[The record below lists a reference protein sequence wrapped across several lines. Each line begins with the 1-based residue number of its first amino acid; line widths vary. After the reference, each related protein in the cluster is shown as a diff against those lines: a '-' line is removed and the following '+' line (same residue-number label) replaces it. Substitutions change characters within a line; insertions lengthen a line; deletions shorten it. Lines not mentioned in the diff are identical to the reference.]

1 MIIGSLNKT
10 SLVLKGEFAAG
21 SKKESIELKKW
32 IWIFISVL
40 VIGFV
45 GFQYYKSKIVS
56 TEATAQTRTAVVQQ
70 GKLEV
75 KISGSGTVEP
85 VTSEDIKSTIDNDEI
100 DEVLVSAGDTVSE
113 GDELITFTDDS
124 DPITA
129 PTDGKITTISVT
141 DGERVTN
148 GQVVAH
154 LTDYKNLQTV
164 VQVDELDI
172 TKIKK
177 KQTVS
182 ISVSAYPDTTFTGK
196 VSAIAAEGTSENGTS
211 TFAVTIHI
219 DQPKNLKVGMS
230 TEASILTQSKEN
242 ALYVPV
248 DGVYTSNNE
257 KYVIV
262 TAAATDTNSTATAG
276 TTEQKT
282 VKTGIATDDYVELT
296 EGVTA
301 GETIQLPELTTS
313 STTSN
318 RQGGMMQGGMGGMG
332 AMTGGEMPPSGAGQ
346 GQSGSTGKGGN

>member
-1 MIIGSLNKT
+1 M
-10 SLVLKGEFAAG
+10 
-21 SKKESIELKKW
+21 KKL
-32 IWIFISVL
+32 IWILIGVL

-45 GFQYYKSKIVS
+45 GFQYYKSKTVS
-56 TEATAQTRTAVVQQ
+56 TETTAQTRTAVVQQ

-75 KISGSGTVEP
+75 KISGSGTVAP
-85 VTSEDIKSTIDNDEI
+85 VTSEDIKSTVDNDEI

-129 PTDGKITTISVT
+129 PADGKITTISVT

-148 GQVVAH
+148 GQVIAH
-154 LTDYKNLQTV
+154 LTDYENLQTV

-182 ISVSAYPDTTFTGK
+182 ITVSAYPDTIFTGK
-196 VSAIAAEGTSENGTS
+196 VTDIAAEGTSANGTS
-211 TFAVTIHI
+211 TFDVTIHI

-230 TEASILTQSKEN
+230 TEASILTESKEN

-257 KYVIV
+257 KYVVV
-262 TAAATDTNSTATAG
+262 TSTS
-276 TTEQKT
+276 TEASSASSTSQQKT
-282 VKTGIATDDYVELT
+282 VKTGISTDDYVELT

-301 GETIQLPELTTS
+301 GETIQLPALATS
-313 STTSN
+313 SSSN
-318 RQGGMMQGGMGGMG
+318 NQSGRMQGGMGGMG
-332 AMTGGEMPPSGAGQ
+332 AMTGGGMPPSGGGQ
-346 GQSGSTGKGGN
+346 GQTSTSGKGGN

>member
-1 MIIGSLNKT
+1 M
-10 SLVLKGEFAAG
+10 
-21 SKKESIELKKW
+21 KKW
-32 IWIFISVL
+32 IWILISVV
-40 VIGFV
+40 VIGFI
-45 GFQYYKSKIVS
+45 GFQYYKSKTVS
-56 TEATAQTRTAVVQQ
+56 TETAAQTRTAVVQQ

-85 VTSEDIKSTIDNDEI
+85 VTSEDIKATDDNDEI
-100 DEVLVSAGDTVSE
+100 DEVLVSAGDKVSK

-129 PTDGKITTISVT
+129 PADGTITTLSVLE
-141 DGERVTN
+141 GERVTN

-154 LTDYKNLQTV
+154 LTDYKDLQTV

-182 ISVSAYPDTTFTGK
+182 ITVSAYPDSTFTGK
-196 VSAIAAEGTSENGTS
+196 VTGIAAEGTSSNGTS
-211 TFAVTIHI
+211 TFDVTIHI

-248 DGVYTSNNE
+248 DGVYTNNNE

-262 TAAATDTNSTATAG
+262 ATASTDTSSNASAG
-276 TTEQKT
+276 TGQQKT
-282 VKTGIATDDYVELT
+282 VKTGISTDEYVELT

-301 GETIQLPELTTS
+301 GETIQLPELATS
-313 STTSN
+313 SSTSN
-318 RQGGMMQGGMGGMG
+318 RQGGMMQGGMG
-332 AMTGGEMPPSGAGQ
+332 AMTGGMPPGGGQ
-346 GQSGSTGKGGN
+346 GPSGTSGRSGN

>member
-1 MIIGSLNKT
+1 M
-10 SLVLKGEFAAG
+10 
-21 SKKESIELKKW
+21 KKL
-32 IWIFISVL
+32 IWILVSVL

-45 GFQYYKSKIVS
+45 GFQYYKSKTVS
-56 TEATAQTRTAVVQQ
+56 TETTAQTRTAVVQQ

-75 KISGSGTVEP
+75 KISGSGTVAP
-85 VTSEDIKSTIDNDEI
+85 VTSEDIKSTVDNDEI

-129 PTDGKITTISVT
+129 PADGKITTISVT

-148 GQVVAH
+148 GQVIAH
-154 LTDYKNLQTV
+154 LTDYENLQTV

-182 ISVSAYPDTTFTGK
+182 ITVSAYPDTTFTGK
-196 VSAIAAEGTSENGTS
+196 VTDIAAEGTSANGTS
-211 TFAVTIHI
+211 TFDVTIHI

-230 TEASILTQSKEN
+230 TEASILTESKEN

-248 DGVYTSNNE
+248 DGVYTNNNE
-257 KYVIV
+257 KYVVV
-262 TAAATDTNSTATAG
+262 TSASTEASSASSTS
-276 TTEQKT
+276 QQRT
-282 VKTGIATDDYVELT
+282 VKTGISTDDYVELT

-301 GETIQLPELTTS
+301 GERIQLPALATS
-313 STTSN
+313 SSSN
-318 RQGGMMQGGMGGMG
+318 NQRGRMQGGMGGMG
-332 AMTGGEMPPSGAGQ
+332 AMTGGGMPPSGGGQ
-346 GQSGSTGKGGN
+346 GQTSSSGKGGN

>member
-1 MIIGSLNKT
+1 
-10 SLVLKGEFAAG
+10 
-21 SKKESIELKKW
+21 LKKV
-32 IWIFISVL
+32 IWILVSVV

-45 GFQYYKSKIVS
+45 GFQYYKSKTVS
-56 TEATAQTRTAVVQQ
+56 TEAATQTRTAVVQQ

-85 VTSEDIKSTIDNDEI
+85 VTSEDIKATDDNNEI
-100 DEVLVSAGDTVSE
+100 DEVLVSAGDKVSE

-129 PTDGKITTISVT
+129 PADGTITTVSVLE
-141 DGERVTN
+141 GERVTN

-164 VQVDELDI
+164 VAVDELDI

-182 ISVSAYPDTTFTGK
+182 LTVSAYPDTTYTGK
-196 VSAIAAEGTSENGTS
+196 VTAIAAEGTSANGTS
-211 TFAVTIHI
+211 TFDVTIHI
-219 DQPKNLKVGMS
+219 DKPTNLKVGMS

-248 DGVYTSNNE
+248 DGVYTNNNE

-262 TAAATDTNSTATAG
+262 TGATTDTSSNATAG
-276 TTEQKT
+276 TSQQKT
-282 VKTGIATDDYVELT
+282 VKTGISTDEYVELT

-301 GETIQLPELTTS
+301 GETIQLPELATS
-313 STTSN
+313 SSSN
-318 RQGGMMQGGMGGMG
+318 SQGGMMRGNMGGMG
-332 AMTGGEMPPSGAGQ
+332 AMTGGGMPPGGNGQ
-346 GQSGSTGKGGN
+346 GAQSGKGGN

>member
-1 MIIGSLNKT
+1 M
-10 SLVLKGEFAAG
+10 
-21 SKKESIELKKW
+21 KKV
-32 IWIFISVL
+32 IWILVSVV

-45 GFQYYKSKIVS
+45 GFQYYKSKTVS
-56 TEATAQTRTAVVQQ
+56 TEAATQTRTAVVQQ

-85 VTSEDIKSTIDNDEI
+85 VTSEDIKATDDNNEI
-100 DEVLVSAGDTVSE
+100 DEVLVSAGDKVSE

-129 PTDGKITTISVT
+129 PADGTITTVSVLE
-141 DGERVTN
+141 GERVTN

-164 VQVDELDI
+164 VAVDELDI

-182 ISVSAYPDTTFTGK
+182 LTVSAYPDTTYTGK
-196 VSAIAAEGTSENGTS
+196 VTAIAAEGTSANGTS
-211 TFAVTIHI
+211 TFDVTIHI
-219 DQPKNLKVGMS
+219 DKPTNLKVGMS

-248 DGVYTSNNE
+248 DGVYTNNNE

-262 TAAATDTNSTATAG
+262 TGATTDTSSNATAG
-276 TTEQKT
+276 TSQQKT
-282 VKTGIATDDYVELT
+282 VKTGISTDEYVELT

-301 GETIQLPELTTS
+301 GETIQLPELATS
-313 STTSN
+313 SSSN
-318 RQGGMMQGGMGGMG
+318 SQGGMMRGNMGGMG
-332 AMTGGEMPPSGAGQ
+332 AMTGGGMPPGGNGQ
-346 GQSGSTGKGGN
+346 GAQSGKGGN

>member
-1 MIIGSLNKT
+1 M
-10 SLVLKGEFAAG
+10 
-21 SKKESIELKKW
+21 KKL
-32 IWIFISVL
+32 IWIFVSVL
-40 VIGFV
+40 VIGLV
-45 GFQYYKSKIVS
+45 GFQYYKSKTVS
-56 TEATAQTRTAVVQQ
+56 TETTAQTRTAVVQQ

-75 KISGSGTVEP
+75 KISGSGTVAP
-85 VTSEDIKSTIDNDEI
+85 VTSEDIKSTVDNDEI

-129 PTDGKITTISVT
+129 PADGKITTVSVT

-148 GQVVAH
+148 GQVIAH
-154 LTDYKNLQTV
+154 LTDYEDLQTV

-182 ISVSAYPDTTFTGK
+182 ITVSAYPDTTFTGK
-196 VSAIAAEGTSENGTS
+196 VTDIAAEGTSANGTS
-211 TFAVTIHI
+211 TFDVTIHI

-230 TEASILTQSKEN
+230 TEASILTESKEN

-257 KYVIV
+257 KYVVV
-262 TAAATDTNSTATAG
+262 TATSTEASSASSTSQ
-276 TTEQKT
+276 QKT
-282 VKTGIATDDYVELT
+282 VKTGISTDDYVELT

-301 GETIQLPELTTS
+301 GETIQLPALATS
-313 STTSN
+313 SSSN
-318 RQGGMMQGGMGGMG
+318 NQSGRMQGGMGGMG
-332 AMTGGEMPPSGAGQ
+332 AMTGGGMPPSGGGQ
-346 GQSGSTGKGGN
+346 GQTSTSGKGGN

>member
-1 MIIGSLNKT
+1 M
-10 SLVLKGEFAAG
+10 
-21 SKKESIELKKW
+21 KKL
-32 IWIFISVL
+32 IWILISVL

-45 GFQYYKSKIVS
+45 GFQYYKSKTVS
-56 TEATAQTRTAVVQQ
+56 TETTAQTRTAVVQQ

-75 KISGSGTVEP
+75 KISGSGTVAP
-85 VTSEDIKSTIDNDEI
+85 VTSEDIKSTVDNDEI

-129 PTDGKITTISVT
+129 PADGKITTISVT

-148 GQVVAH
+148 GQVIAH
-154 LTDYKNLQTV
+154 LTDYENLQTV

-182 ISVSAYPDTTFTGK
+182 ITVSAYPDTTITGK
-196 VSAIAAEGTSENGTS
+196 VTDIAAEGTSANGTS
-211 TFAVTIHI
+211 TFDVTIHI

-230 TEASILTQSKEN
+230 TEASILTESKEN

-257 KYVIV
+257 KYVVV
-262 TAAATDTNSTATAG
+262 TSTSTDASSASSTSQ
-276 TTEQKT
+276 QKT
-282 VKTGIATDDYVELT
+282 VKTGISTDDYVELT
-296 EGVTA
+296 EGVSA
-301 GETIQLPELTTS
+301 GETIQLPALATS
-313 STTSN
+313 SSSN
-318 RQGGMMQGGMGGMG
+318 NQSGRMQGGMGGMG
-332 AMTGGEMPPSGAGQ
+332 AMTGGGMPPSGGGQ
-346 GQSGSTGKGGN
+346 GQTSTSGKGGN

>member
-1 MIIGSLNKT
+1 M
-10 SLVLKGEFAAG
+10 
-21 SKKESIELKKW
+21 KKL
-32 IWIFISVL
+32 IWILVSVL
-40 VIGFV
+40 MIGFV
-45 GFQYYKSKIVS
+45 GFQYYKSKTVS
-56 TEATAQTRTAVVQQ
+56 TETTAQTRTAVVQQ

-75 KISGSGTVEP
+75 KISGSGTVAP
-85 VTSEDIKSTIDNDEI
+85 VTSEDIKSTVDNDEI

-129 PTDGKITTISVT
+129 PADGKITIVSVT

-148 GQVVAH
+148 GQVIAH
-154 LTDYKNLQTV
+154 LTDYEDLQTV

-182 ISVSAYPDTTFTGK
+182 ITVSAYPDTTFTGK
-196 VSAIAAEGTSENGTS
+196 VTDIAAEGTSANGTS
-211 TFAVTIHI
+211 TFDVTIHI

-230 TEASILTQSKEN
+230 TEASILTESKEN

-257 KYVIV
+257 KYVVV
-262 TAAATDTNSTATAG
+262 TSTSTDASSASSTSQ
-276 TTEQKT
+276 QKT
-282 VKTGIATDDYVELT
+282 VKTGISTDDYVELT

-301 GETIQLPELTTS
+301 GETIQLPALATS
-313 STTSN
+313 SSSN
-318 RQGGMMQGGMGGMG
+318 NQSGRMQGGMGGMG
-332 AMTGGEMPPSGAGQ
+332 AMTGGGMPPSGGGQ
-346 GQSGSTGKGGN
+346 GQTSTSGKGGN

>member
-1 MIIGSLNKT
+1 M
-10 SLVLKGEFAAG
+10 
-21 SKKESIELKKW
+21 KKW
-32 IWIFISVL
+32 IWILVSVV

-45 GFQYYKSKIVS
+45 GFQYYKSKTVS
-56 TEATAQTRTAVVQQ
+56 TEAVAQTRTAVVQQ

-100 DEVLVSAGDTVSE
+100 DEVLVSAGDKVSE

-129 PTDGKITTISVT
+129 PADGTITTVSVLE
-141 DGERVTN
+141 GERVTN

-154 LTDYKNLQTV
+154 LTDYKDLQTV

-182 ISVSAYPDTTFTGK
+182 LTVSAYPDSTFTGK
-196 VSAIAAEGTSENGTS
+196 VTNIAVEGTAANGTS
-211 TFAVTIHI
+211 TFDVTIHF
-219 DQPKNLKVGMS
+219 DEPKNLKVGMS

-242 ALYVPV
+242 AFYVPV
-248 DGVYTSNNE
+248 DGVYTNNNE
-257 KYVIV
+257 KYVIIPS
-262 TAAATDTNSTATAG
+262 ASTDMSSNEAAG
-276 TTEQKT
+276 TSQQKT
-282 VKTGIATDDYVELT
+282 VKTGISTDEYVELT

-301 GETIQLPELTTS
+301 GETIQLPELA
-313 STTSN
+313 TSN
-318 RQGGMMQGGMGGMG
+318 STNSQGGMMRSSMGGMG
-332 AMTGGEMPPSGAGQ
+332 AMTGGMPPGGNGQ
-346 GQSGSTGKGGN
+346 GAQSGKGGN

>member
-1 MIIGSLNKT
+1 M
-10 SLVLKGEFAAG
+10 
-21 SKKESIELKKW
+21 KKW
-32 IWIFISVL
+32 IWILVSVV

-45 GFQYYKSKIVS
+45 GFQYYKSKTVS
-56 TEATAQTRTAVVQQ
+56 TEAEAQTRTAMVQQ

-100 DEVLVSAGDTVSE
+100 DEVLVSAGDKVSE

-129 PTDGKITTISVT
+129 PADGTITTVSVLE
-141 DGERVTN
+141 GERVTN

-154 LTDYKNLQTV
+154 LTDYKDLQTV

-182 ISVSAYPDTTFTGK
+182 LTVSAYPDSTFTGK
-196 VSAIAAEGTSENGTS
+196 VTEIAAEGTSANGTS
-211 TFAVTIHI
+211 TFDVTIHI

-248 DGVYTSNNE
+248 DGVYTNNNE

-262 TAAATDTNSTATAG
+262 TSASTDTSSSGAAG
-276 TTEQKT
+276 TSQQKT
-282 VKTGIATDDYVELT
+282 VKTGISTDEYVELT

-301 GETIQLPELTTS
+301 GETIQLPELA
-313 STTSN
+313 TSN
-318 RQGGMMQGGMGGMG
+318 STNSQGGMMRGSMGGMG
-332 AMTGGEMPPSGAGQ
+332 AMTGGMPPGGNGQ
-346 GQSGSTGKGGN
+346 GAQSGKGGN

>member
-1 MIIGSLNKT
+1 M
-10 SLVLKGEFAAG
+10 
-21 SKKESIELKKW
+21 KKW
-32 IWIFISVL
+32 IWILVSVV

-45 GFQYYKSKIVS
+45 GYQYYKSKTVS
-56 TEATAQTRTAVVQQ
+56 TEATTQTRTAVVQQ

-85 VTSEDIKSTIDNDEI
+85 VTSEDIKATADNDEI
-100 DEVLVSAGDTVSE
+100 DEVLVSAGDKVSE

-129 PTDGKITTISVT
+129 PADGTITTVAVT
-141 DGERVTN
+141 EGERVTN
-148 GQVVAH
+148 GLVVAH
-154 LTDYKNLQTV
+154 LTNYNNLQTI

-182 ISVSAYPDTTFTGK
+182 ITVSAYPDNTFTGK
-196 VSAIAAEGTSENGTS
+196 VTNIAAEGTSSNGTS
-211 TFAVTIHI
+211 TFDVTIHI

-248 DGVYTSNNE
+248 DGVYTNNNE

-262 TAAATDTNSTATAG
+262 TAAATDTSSNATAG
-276 TTEQKT
+276 TTQQKT

-313 STTSN
+313 SSTTSN
-318 RQGGMMQGGMGGMG
+318 RQGGMMQGGMG
-332 AMTGGEMPPSGAGQ
+332 AMTGGGMPPSGAGQ
-346 GQSGSTGKGGN
+346 GQSSTGGKGGN

>member
-1 MIIGSLNKT
+1 
-10 SLVLKGEFAAG
+10 
-21 SKKESIELKKW
+21 LKKV
-32 IWIFISVL
+32 IWILVSVL

-45 GFQYYKSKIVS
+45 GFQYYKSKTVN
-56 TEATAQTRTAVVQQ
+56 TEASTQIRTAVVQQ

-85 VTSEDIKSTIDNDEI
+85 VTSEDIKSTDDNDEI
-100 DEVLVSAGDTVSE
+100 DEVLVSAGDKVSE

-129 PTDGKITTISVT
+129 PADGTITTVSVLE
-141 DGERVTN
+141 GERVTN

-154 LTDYKNLQTV
+154 LTDYKDLQTV
-164 VQVDELDI
+164 VAVDELDI

-182 ISVSAYPDTTFTGK
+182 LTVSAYPDTTYTGK
-196 VSAIAAEGTSENGTS
+196 VTAIAAEGTSANGTS
-211 TFAVTIHI
+211 TFDVTIHI
-219 DQPKNLKVGMS
+219 DKPTNLKVGMS

-248 DGVYTSNNE
+248 DGVYTNNNE

-262 TAAATDTNSTATAG
+262 TGASTDSSSDATAG
-276 TTEQKT
+276 TSQQKT
-282 VKTGIATDDYVELT
+282 VKTGISTDEYVELT

-301 GETIQLPELTTS
+301 GETIQLPELTTGS
-313 STTSN
+313 SSN
-318 RQGGMMQGGMGGMG
+318 SQGGMMRGNMGGMG
-332 AMTGGEMPPSGAGQ
+332 AMTGGGMPPGGNGQ
-346 GQSGSTGKGGN
+346 GAQSGKGGN

>member
-1 MIIGSLNKT
+1 M
-10 SLVLKGEFAAG
+10 
-21 SKKESIELKKW
+21 KKV
-32 IWIFISVL
+32 IWILVSVL

-45 GFQYYKSKIVS
+45 GFQYYKSKTVN
-56 TEATAQTRTAVVQQ
+56 TEASTQIRTAVVQQ

-85 VTSEDIKSTIDNDEI
+85 VTSEDIKSTDDNDEI
-100 DEVLVSAGDTVSE
+100 DEVLVSAGDKVSE

-129 PTDGKITTISVT
+129 PADGTITTVSVLE
-141 DGERVTN
+141 GERVTN

-154 LTDYKNLQTV
+154 LTDYKDLQTV
-164 VQVDELDI
+164 VAVDELDI

-182 ISVSAYPDTTFTGK
+182 LTVSAYPDTTYTGK
-196 VSAIAAEGTSENGTS
+196 VTAIAAEGTSANGTS
-211 TFAVTIHI
+211 TFDVTIHI
-219 DQPKNLKVGMS
+219 DKPTNLKVGMS

-248 DGVYTSNNE
+248 DGVYTNNNE

-262 TAAATDTNSTATAG
+262 TGASTDSSSDATAG
-276 TTEQKT
+276 TSQQKT
-282 VKTGIATDDYVELT
+282 VKTGISTDEYVELT

-301 GETIQLPELTTS
+301 GETIQLPELTTGS
-313 STTSN
+313 SSN
-318 RQGGMMQGGMGGMG
+318 SQGGMMRGNMGGMG
-332 AMTGGEMPPSGAGQ
+332 AMTGGGMPPGGNGQ
-346 GQSGSTGKGGN
+346 GAQSGKGGN

>member
-1 MIIGSLNKT
+1 M
-10 SLVLKGEFAAG
+10 
-21 SKKESIELKKW
+21 KKW
-32 IWIFISVL
+32 IWILVSVV

-45 GFQYYKSKIVS
+45 GFQYYKSKTVS
-56 TEATAQTRTAVVQQ
+56 TEAAAQTRTAVVQQ

-100 DEVLVSAGDTVSE
+100 DEVLVSTGDKVSE

-129 PTDGKITTISVT
+129 PVDGTITTVSVLE
-141 DGERVTN
+141 GERVTN

-154 LTDYKNLQTV
+154 LTDYKDLQTV

-182 ISVSAYPDTTFTGK
+182 LTVSAYPDSTFTGK
-196 VSAIAAEGTSENGTS
+196 VTEIAAEGTSANGTS
-211 TFAVTIHI
+211 TFDVTIHI

-248 DGVYTSNNE
+248 DGVYTNNNE

-262 TAAATDTNSTATAG
+262 TSASSDTSSSVAAGASQ
-276 TTEQKT
+276 QKT
-282 VKTGIATDDYVELT
+282 VKTGISTDEYVELT

-301 GETIQLPELTTS
+301 GETIQLPELATS
-313 STTSN
+313 SSSSS
-318 RQGGMMQGGMGGMG
+318 QGGMMRSSMGGMG
-332 AMTGGEMPPSGAGQ
+332 AMTGGMPPGGNGQ
-346 GQSGSTGKGGN
+346 GAQSGKGGN

>member
-1 MIIGSLNKT
+1 M
-10 SLVLKGEFAAG
+10 
-21 SKKESIELKKW
+21 KKL
-32 IWIFISVL
+32 IWILVSVV

-45 GFQYYKSKIVS
+45 GFQYYKSKTVS
-56 TEATAQTRTAVVQQ
+56 SEATAQTRTAVVQQ

-85 VTSEDIKSTIDNDEI
+85 VTSEDIKATDDNNEI
-100 DEVLVSAGDTVSE
+100 DEVLVSAGDKVSE

-129 PTDGKITTISVT
+129 PADGTITTVSVLE
-141 DGERVTN
+141 GERVTN

-154 LTDYKNLQTV
+154 LTDYKDLQTV
-164 VQVDELDI
+164 VAVDELDI

-182 ISVSAYPDTTFTGK
+182 LTVSAYPDTTYTGK
-196 VSAIAAEGTSENGTS
+196 VTAIAAEGTSANGTS
-211 TFAVTIHI
+211 TFDVTIHI
-219 DQPKNLKVGMS
+219 DKPKNLKVGMS

-248 DGVYTSNNE
+248 DGVYTNNNE

-262 TAAATDTNSTATAG
+262 TAASTDSSSDASAG
-276 TTEQKT
+276 TSQQKT
-282 VKTGIATDDYVELT
+282 VKTGISTDEYVELT

-301 GETIQLPELTTS
+301 GETIQLPELATS
-313 STTSN
+313 SSTNS
-318 RQGGMMQGGMGGMG
+318 QGGMMRGNMGGMG
-332 AMTGGEMPPSGAGQ
+332 AMTGGGMPPSGNGQ
-346 GQSGSTGKGGN
+346 GAQSGKGGN

>member
-1 MIIGSLNKT
+1 M
-10 SLVLKGEFAAG
+10 
-21 SKKESIELKKW
+21 KKL
-32 IWIFISVL
+32 IWILISVL

-45 GFQYYKSKIVS
+45 GFQYYKSKTVS
-56 TEATAQTRTAVVQQ
+56 TETTAQTRTAVVQQ

-75 KISGSGTVEP
+75 KISGSGTVAP
-85 VTSEDIKSTIDNDEI
+85 VTSEDIKSTVDNDEI
-100 DEVLVSAGDTVSE
+100 DDVLVSAGDTVSE

-129 PTDGKITTISVT
+129 PADGKITTISVT

-148 GQVVAH
+148 GQVIAH
-154 LTDYKNLQTV
+154 LTDYENLQTV

-182 ISVSAYPDTTFTGK
+182 ITVSAYPDTTFTGK
-196 VSAIAAEGTSENGTS
+196 VTDIAAEGTSANGTS
-211 TFAVTIHI
+211 TFDVTIHI

-230 TEASILTQSKEN
+230 TEASILTESKEN

-262 TAAATDTNSTATAG
+262 TATSADASSASQ
-276 TTEQKT
+276 QKT
-282 VKTGIATDDYVELT
+282 VKTGMATDDYVELT
-296 EGVTA
+296 EGVSA
-301 GETIQLPELTTS
+301 GETIQLPALATS
-313 STTSN
+313 SSSN
-318 RQGGMMQGGMGGMG
+318 NQSGRMQGGMG
-332 AMTGGEMPPSGAGQ
+332 AMTGGGMPPSGGGQ
-346 GQSGSTGKGGN
+346 GQTSSSGKGGN